1 MIISASYRTDIP
13 AFYANWFFARLAAG
27 YCRVQNP
34 YSGRAQRVDLR
45 PDSVT
50 GFVFWTRNFG
60 PFLSHLIELQTFGR
74 PYTAQFTI
82 TGYPRM
88 LERAVIDPRNAVD
101 QIRRLSGEVHPKCPI
116 WRYDP
121 ILFTDVTSPDF
132 HRRNFE
138 QLAAS
143 LEGAVDEVT
152 VSFATI
158 YRKSERNLD
167 AAAARH
173 GFEWSDLGH
182 AEKST
187 LLADLNAMAAARG
200 MALTVCTQPEFLTG
214 GVGEARCVDAG
225 RLGDIAGQVLTAPQK
240 GNRPGCACHE
250 SRDIGAY
257 DTCPHGCVYCYA
269 VRRRDL
275 ALNRYQAHDPHAE
288 ALVPLPP
295 DQPPLLPLLGETNS

>member
-13 AFYANWFFARLAAG
+13 AFYAEWFFARLQAG

-34 YSGRAQRVDLR
+34 YSGRAQTVDLR
-45 PDSVT
+45 REAVT

-60 PFLSHLIELQTFGR
+60 PVLKRLDELRGFER
-74 PYTAQFTI
+74 PFSVQFTI
-82 TGYPRM
+82 TNYPRS
-88 LERAVIDPRNAVD
+88 LEAAVIAPGNAVE
-101 QIRRLSGEVHPKCPI
+101 QVRRLSAVVHPKCPV

-121 ILFTDVTSPDF
+121 IVFTDATTPDF

-138 QLAAS
+138 RLAS
-143 LEGAVDEVT
+143 DLEGSVDEVT

-167 AAAARH
+167 RAAERH
-173 GFEWSDLGH
+173 GFVWSDLDQSVKAALVGDL
-182 AEKST
+182 AE
-187 LLADLNAMAAARG
+187 MARSRG
-200 MALTVCTQPEFLTG
+200 MTLTVCTQPEFLG
-214 GVGEARCVDAG
+214 EGIGEARCVDAR
-225 RLGDIAGQVLTAPQK
+225 RLGAMAGTVLQVPLK

-269 VRRRDL
+269 VRRREL
-275 ALNRYQAHDPHAE
+275 ALRRYQEHDPAAD
-288 ALVPLPP
+288 ALIPL
-295 DQPPLLPLLGETNS
+295 QPESPAVLPLLD